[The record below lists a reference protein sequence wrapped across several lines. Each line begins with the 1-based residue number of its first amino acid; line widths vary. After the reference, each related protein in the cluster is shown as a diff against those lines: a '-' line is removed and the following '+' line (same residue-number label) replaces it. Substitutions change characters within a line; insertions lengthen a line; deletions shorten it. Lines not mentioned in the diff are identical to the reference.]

1 MPNKSLAPGDLG
13 AQDDSMTTKKNI
25 RCLIIGALLLVPIVF
40 GMCGCM
46 GDQPHNPIPTTPTP
60 APYVK

>member
-13 AQDDSMTTKKNI
+13 AQDDTMTTKKNI

-46 GDQPHNPIPTTPTP
+46 GPQPHTPTTSTP